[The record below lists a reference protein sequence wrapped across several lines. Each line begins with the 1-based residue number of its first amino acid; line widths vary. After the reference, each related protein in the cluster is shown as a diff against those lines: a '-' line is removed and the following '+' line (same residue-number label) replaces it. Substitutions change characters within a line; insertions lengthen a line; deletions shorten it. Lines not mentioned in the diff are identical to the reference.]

1 MALDNKALKLVPAPA
16 GPALGS
22 HCWAATAAQRLPF
35 SLSLAS
41 KGHMRFLCI
50 YPISFFLFV
59 FPAVLFAA
67 ESLDE
72 RLFSELRLIN
82 QSMSELALENE
93 AFISELDRE
102 RCTKAATQRHAPM
115 NSSCDE
121 QSRKHLAAL
130 DESNRKSEVYVKQ
143 MVEEWAKVYGM
154 LRVAHMQ
161 CDLNSINFEAVP
173 ASLRAQSRLV
183 ELDPD
188 GVLLAY
194 IEASE
199 GALDEDLN
207 ELDCGA
213 IKSFTTTVQQI
224 VVAARRAQEK
234 MR

>member
-1 MALDNKALKLVPAPA
+1 
-16 GPALGS
+16 
-22 HCWAATAAQRLPF
+22 
-35 SLSLAS
+35 
-41 KGHMRFLCI
+41 MRFLYF

-59 FPAVLFAA
+59 FPAALFAA

-82 QSMSELALENE
+82 QSMSKLASENE
-93 AFISELDRE
+93 AFIKELDRE
-102 RCTKAATQRHAPM
+102 RCMKAARQRNAPM
-115 NSSCDE
+115 NPSCEE
-121 QSRKHLAAL
+121 QSLKHLATL
-130 DESNRKSEVYVKQ
+130 DESNGKSEVYVKQ
-143 MVEEWAKVYGM
+143 MVEGWAKVYGM

-173 ASLRAQSRLV
+173 TSLRAQSRLV

-188 GVLLAY
+188 DVLLEY

-207 ELDCGA
+207 DLDCGA
-213 IKSFTTTVQQI
+213 IKSFTATVQQI
-224 VVAARRAQEK
+224 VIAARRAQER

>member
-1 MALDNKALKLVPAPA
+1 
-16 GPALGS
+16 
-22 HCWAATAAQRLPF
+22 
-35 SLSLAS
+35 
-41 KGHMRFLCI
+41 MRFLCL

-59 FPAVLFAA
+59 FPVALFAV

-82 QSMSELALENE
+82 QSMSTLASENE
-93 AFISELDRE
+93 AFIKELDRE
-102 RCTKAATQRHAPM
+102 RCMKAATQRDAPM
-115 NSSCDE
+115 SPSCEE
-121 QSRKHLAAL
+121 QSLKHLATLA
-130 DESNRKSEVYVKQ
+130 ESNQKSEVYVKQ
-143 MVEEWAKVYGM
+143 MVKGWAKVYGL

-188 GVLLAY
+188 DVLLEY
-194 IEASE
+194 IEATES
-199 GALDEDLN
+199 ALEEDLN

-213 IKSFTTTVQQI
+213 IKSFTDNVQQI
-224 VVAARRAQEK
+224 VIAARRAQER

>member
-1 MALDNKALKLVPAPA
+1 
-16 GPALGS
+16 
-22 HCWAATAAQRLPF
+22 
-35 SLSLAS
+35 
-41 KGHMRFLCI
+41 MRFLCF

-59 FPAVLFAA
+59 FPAVLVAA

-82 QSMSELALENE
+82 QSMNKLASENE
-93 AFISELDRE
+93 LFIKELDRE
-102 RCTKAATQRHAPM
+102 RCMKAAPQRNAPM
-115 NSSCDE
+115 SPSCEE
-121 QSRKHLAAL
+121 QSLKHLATL
-130 DESNRKSEVYVKQ
+130 DDSNRKSEVYVQQ
-143 MVEEWAKVYGM
+143 MVEGWAKVYGM

-188 GVLLAY
+188 DVLLKY

-199 GALDEDLN
+199 GTLDEDLN
-207 ELDCGA
+207 ELDCDA
-213 IKSFTTTVQQI
+213 IKSFTDTVQQI
-224 VVAARRAQEK
+224 VIAARRAQER